1 MPPSASRLTTEGQ
14 SVLPNGPGMHFGSPV
29 FASTYATRLFVVP
42 RSIPTVR
49 PISEL
54 RQFLLNV
61 HNKIP
66 NIRPAVQQFVQ
77 PGHNALTLRFIPV
90 CVNGGVPL
98 FRDTL
103 QFAVNG
109 LKLP

>member
-54 RQFLLNV
+54 RQFLLHV
-61 HNKIP
+61 HDKIA
-66 NIRPAVQQFVQ
+66 NIRAAIQQLIQ
-77 PGHNALTLRFIPV
+77 PGHDAFALSFICV
-90 CVNGGVPL
+90 CVHGSVPFL
-98 FRDTL
+98 GDTL
-103 QFAVNG
+103 QLAIHLFE
-109 LKLP
+109 L